1 MTTSGSPRPW
11 RVGIVS
17 KTFFNVPLWS
27 AIANE
32 RFKPVG
38 LDVELVMLG
47 NRSQTE
53 PLLQGEL
60 DVVLGTPEAAL
71 QNCAAGGPL
80 RIVAGNTGKLSHSL
94 ITRPPYNTIAS
105 LRGGTLG
112 ILNMV
117 EGSFFQLKAML
128 EHHGLHYPG
137 DYKVLETGGVPP
149 RHAALLEGRID
160 GGLQSIPWN
169 YVAEDAGLNNL
180 GEVVGYIPDWQFV
193 STNANAERFRAD
205 AAPLAN
211 FLQVMKEATDW
222 VYANRDAAAAIAEKE
237 LPTERAYA
245 LRAWDYYTGTEALT
259 RNMDVNARGLEVVLA
274 TQKAA
279 GLIPSS
285 APDHIDAY
293 LSREFFDPTK

>member
-1 MTTSGSPRPW
+1 MTAPAPFRPW
-11 RVGIVS
+11 KVGIVS
-17 KTFFNVPLWS
+17 KTFFNLPLWS
-27 AIANE
+27 AVAND

-38 LDVELVMLG
+38 LDVELVTLG
-47 NRSQTE
+47 NKSQTE

-60 DVVLGTPEAAL
+60 DVVIGTPEAAL
-71 QNCAAGGPL
+71 QNCAVGGPL

-94 ITRPPYNTIAS
+94 ITRPPFKTIES

-112 ILNMV
+112 ILNLV

-128 EHHGLHYPG
+128 EHHGLQYPN

-149 RHAALLEGRID
+149 RHTALLEGRID

-193 STNANAERFRAD
+193 STNANVERFRTD
-205 AAPLAN
+205 PTPLVN
-211 FLQVMKEATDW
+211 FLRVMKDATEW
-222 VYANRDAAAAIAEKE
+222 VYTNRDAAAAIAEKE
-237 LPTERAYA
+237 LPTERTYA
-245 LRAWDYYTGTEALT
+245 LRAWDYYTGTGALT
-259 RNMDVNARGLEVVLA
+259 RDMDVNARGLEVVLA

-279 GLIPSS
+279 GLIRSS
-285 APDHIDAY
+285 APGHIDAY
-293 LSREFFDPTK
+293 VNRDFFDPRR